1 MKLPTFL
8 QGCLLSGAVLCAI
21 PFAFCQAGLPT
32 SQPKMLTIVREYL
45 KPGMAAD
52 HAKHEA
58 GWPAAYEKAKSP
70 DYYIALSSLTGAP
83 QVWYVVPVESHAALA
98 ASMKREDKDSVL
110 SAELDRLSRRDAEFI
125 NGVSVVQAVGRP
137 DLSLGIFPDTAK
149 SRFYEVITFSVR
161 PGQGDAF
168 EKIAKA
174 YGTARKRV
182 SPDASYRTYS
192 VIAGMV
198 APTYLVFISVD
209 DYAKFDQ
216 LAAEQMKVFAS
227 LTAEEKAEFDKWRD
241 VVVREET
248 NRFRLDPIQ
257 SYVPKEAR
265 AQDPEFWMPK

>member
-21 PFAFCQAGLPT
+21 PFASGQTGLPT
-32 SQPKMLTIVREYL
+32 SQPKMLTIIREYL

-58 GWPAAYEKAKSP
+58 GWPAAFEKAKSP

-83 QVWYVVPVESHAALA
+83 QVWYVVPVESHAVLA

-110 SAELDRLSRRDAEFI
+110 SAELERLSRRDAEFI
-125 NGVSVVQAVGRP
+125 SGVSVVQAVGRP

-149 SRFYEVITFSVR
+149 SRFYEVIMFSVR
-161 PGQGDAF
+161 PGQTDAF

-192 VIAGMV
+192 VIAGMA
-198 APTYLVFISVD
+198 APTYLVFVSVD